1 MLLNKLSCG
10 LIPTSSIVLL
20 QNTQLTYRQVMRRA
34 DLTTAGLSAAA
45 LALGWRFFGMSLNK
59 VIGLAL

>member
-1 MLLNKLSCG
+1 MLLNKLSFG

-20 QNTQLTYRQVMRRA
+20 QNAQLTYRQVMRRA

-45 LALGWRFFGMSLNK
+45 LALGWRLFGMSLKK
-59 VIGLAL
+59 VIGLA